1 MLESFEVI
9 GENEEMKISKNI
21 LSFLSELKLNNNRSW
36 FIENKARFTEIQ
48 SELVSLTGYLLS
60 EIEKFDQSVKGVDPK
75 SCIFRIY
82 KDVRFSKDK
91 SPYKTHFGIFIR
103 GGGKKIEGTGYYL
116 HIEPNDSLIGGG
128 CYQPD
133 PKSLFKIRERMIAD
147 SKNFQK
153 ILNDRKFVQDF
164 GTEFYAEKL
173 KTAPKGFAKDHPMIE
188 FLKYK
193 GFAVAKKIKNADLT
207 SNDFAKETVK
217 SFRNLYPL
225 NQFLEEAMGKK

>member
-1 MLESFEVI
+1 
-9 GENEEMKISKNI
+9 MKISKNI
-21 LSFLSELKLNNNRSW
+21 LKFLSDLKLNNNRNW
-36 FIENKARFTEIQ
+36 FIENKDRFSEIQ
-48 SELVSLTGYLLS
+48 SELVVLTGYFLA
-60 EIEKFDQSVKGVDPK
+60 EIEKFDKSVKGVDPK

-116 HIEPNDSLIGGG
+116 HIEPNESLIGGG

-133 PKSLFKIRERMIAD
+133 PKSLYNIRERIITD
-147 SKNFQK
+147 SKTIKK
-153 ILNDRKFVQDF
+153 ILDDRKFVQDF

-173 KTAPKGFAKDHPMIE
+173 KTAPKGFAKDHPMIDL
-188 FLKYK
+188 LKYK

-207 SNDFAKETVK
+207 SDDFGKETVK
-217 SFRNLYPL
+217 SFRILYPL
-225 NQFLEEAMGKK
+225 NQFLEEAMDKNK

>member
-1 MLESFEVI
+1 
-9 GENEEMKISKNI
+9 MKISKNI
-21 LSFLSELKLNNNRSW
+21 LQFLSELKLNNNRNW
-36 FIENKARFTEIQ
+36 FIENKDRFTEIQ
-48 SELVSLTGYLLS
+48 SELISLTGYLLS

-116 HIEPNDSLIGGG
+116 HIEPNGSLIGGG

-133 PKSLFKIRERMIAD
+133 PKALYKIRERIIAD
-147 SKNFQK
+147 SKK
-153 ILNDRKFVQDF
+153 IQQLLNERKFVQDF
-164 GTEFYAEKL
+164 GKEFYAEKL
-173 KTAPKGFAKDHPMIE
+173 KTVPKGFAKDHPMIE
-188 FLKYK
+188 LLKYK
-193 GFAVAKKIKNADLT
+193 GFAVAKKIKNTDLT
-207 SNDFAKETVK
+207 SNDFAKETLK